1 MRFRERSGGAV
12 RLRDNMTDSQQDPQS
27 PGCLY
32 VVATPIGN
40 LGDLSPRAVEV
51 LRSVERIAAEDTR
64 HSRKLL
70 QYFSVQTPLVAVH
83 EHNER
88 DIAPRLV
95 EQLRAGGS
103 LALISD
109 AGTPLISDPG
119 FNLVRLARE
128 AGVRVIP
135 VPGPSALVCALS
147 ASGLATDRFVFE
159 GFLPARRA
167 ARRARLA
174 ELQHDRRT
182 LVLYESSHRIVECL
196 QDLTE
201 VFGGS
206 RHAVLARELTKQFE
220 TIRDAS
226 LEELAQW
233 VATDSNQQ
241 KGEIVLLVAGHPQP
255 EKHRVS
261 AEAEQLLAI
270 LLEELP
276 VKLAAKLAARI
287 TGLNKR
293 DLYDR
298 ALQLKA
304 PHSG

>member
-1 MRFRERSGGAV
+1 
-12 RLRDNMTDSQQDPQS
+12 MTDSVQDPQQRGS
-27 PGCLY
+27 LY

-51 LRSVERIAAEDTR
+51 LRGVDRIAAEDTR

-70 QYFSVQTPLVAVH
+70 QHFAIQTPLVAVH

-88 DIAPRLV
+88 EVAPRLV
-95 EQLRAGGS
+95 EQLCAGRS

-135 VPGPSALVCALS
+135 IPGPSALVCALS
-147 ASGLATDRFVFE
+147 ASGLPTDRFVFE

-167 ARRARLA
+167 ARRNRLA
-174 ELQHDRRT
+174 ELQRDTRT
-182 LVLYESSHRIVECL
+182 LVLYESSHRIAECL
-196 QDLTE
+196 QDLAE
-201 VFGGS
+201 LFGDA
-206 RHAVLARELTKQFE
+206 RRAVLARELTKQFE
-220 TIRDAS
+220 TIRDGT
-226 LEELAQW
+226 LGELVQW
-233 VATDSNQQ
+233 VAADSNQQ
-241 KGEIVLLVAGHPQP
+241 KGEIVLLVAGQAQP
-255 EKHRVS
+255 EKYQVT

-304 PHSG
+304 PRGG

>member
-1 MRFRERSGGAV
+1 
-12 RLRDNMTDSQQDPQS
+12 MTDSQQEAAP
-27 PGCLY
+27 PGSLY

-40 LGDLSPRAVEV
+40 LGDMTPRAVEV
-51 LRSVERIAAEDTR
+51 LSSVERIAAEDTR

-70 QYFSVQTPLVAVH
+70 QHFAIQTPLVAVH

-88 DIAPRLV
+88 EIAPRLV
-95 EQLRAGGS
+95 AQLRAGGS
-103 LALISD
+103 VALISD

-128 AGVRVIP
+128 AGVRVVP

-147 ASGLATDRFVFE
+147 VSGLATDRFVFE
-159 GFLPARRA
+159 GFLPAKRA

-174 ELQHDRRT
+174 ELHHDSRT

-196 QDLTE
+196 RDLAE
-201 VFGGS
+201 VFGGE

-220 TIRDAS
+220 TVRGAS

-233 VATDSNQQ
+233 VTADSNQQ
-241 KGEIVLLVAGHPQP
+241 KGEIVLLVAGRSQP
-255 EKHRVS
+255 DKHQVT
-261 AEAEQLLAI
+261 AEAEKLLAI

-304 PHSG
+304 AREC

>member
-1 MRFRERSGGAV
+1 
-12 RLRDNMTDSQQDPQS
+12 MTDSQQQAAP
-27 PGCLY
+27 PGSLY

-70 QYFSVQTPLVAVH
+70 QHFAIQTPLVAVH

-88 DIAPRLV
+88 ELAPRLV
-95 EQLRAGGS
+95 ERLLAGGS

-167 ARRARLA
+167 ARRARLG
-174 ELQHDRRT
+174 ELCHDSRT
-182 LVLYESSHRIVECL
+182 LVMYESSHRIGDCL
-196 QDLTE
+196 RDLAE
-201 VFGGS
+201 VFGS
-206 RHAVLARELTKQFE
+206 ERHAVLARELTKQFE
-220 TIRDAS
+220 TIRGAS
-226 LEELAQW
+226 LEELRQW
-233 VATDSNQQ
+233 VGADSNQQ
-241 KGEIVLLVAGHPQP
+241 KGEIVLLVAGRSQP
-255 EKHRVS
+255 DKNQVT

-304 PHSG
+304 PRDG

>member
-1 MRFRERSGGAV
+1 
-12 RLRDNMTDSQQDPQS
+12 MTDSQQEAAP
-27 PGCLY
+27 PGSLY

-40 LGDLSPRAVEV
+40 LGDLAPRAVEV

-70 QYFSVQTPLVAVH
+70 QHFAIQTPLVAVH

-88 DIAPRLV
+88 EIAPRLV

-167 ARRARLA
+167 ARRARLG
-174 ELQHDRRT
+174 ELCHDSRT
-182 LVLYESSHRIVECL
+182 LVMYESSHRIGDCL
-196 QDLTE
+196 RDLAE
-201 VFGGS
+201 VFGS
-206 RHAVLARELTKQFE
+206 ERHAVLARELTKQFE
-220 TIRDAS
+220 TIRGAS
-226 LEELAQW
+226 LEELRQW
-233 VATDSNQQ
+233 VGADSNQQ
-241 KGEIVLLVAGHPQP
+241 KGEIVLLVAGRSQP
-255 EKHRVS
+255 EKHQVS

-276 VKLAAKLAARI
+276 VKLAAKLTARI
-287 TGLNKR
+287 AGLNKR

-304 PHSG
+304 AREC

>member
-1 MRFRERSGGAV
+1 
-12 RLRDNMTDSQQDPQS
+12 MTHSVQDSQQ
-27 PGCLY
+27 PGGLY

-40 LGDLSPRAVEV
+40 LGDMSPRAVEV
-51 LRSVERIAAEDTR
+51 LRRVDRIAAEDTR

-70 QYFSVQTPLVAVH
+70 QHFAIQTPLFAVH

-88 DIAPRLV
+88 EVAPQLV
-95 EQLRAGGS
+95 EQLCAGGS

-119 FNLVRLARE
+119 YKLVRLARE

-135 VPGPSALVCALS
+135 VPGPSALVCALC

-159 GFLPARRA
+159 GFLPARGA
-167 ARRARLA
+167 ARRARLT
-174 ELQHDRRT
+174 ELQHEPRT
-182 LVLYESSHRIVECL
+182 LVFYESNHRIVDCL
-196 QDLTE
+196 QDLVG
-201 VFGGS
+201 VFGGG
-206 RHAVLARELTKQFE
+206 RRAVLARELTKQFE
-220 TIRDAS
+220 TLRDGT
-226 LEELAQW
+226 LDELAQW
-233 VATDSNQQ
+233 VAADSNQQ
-241 KGEIVLLVAGHPQP
+241 KGEIVTLVAGRAAPAKY
-255 EKHRVS
+255 EVN
-261 AEAEQLLAI
+261 AEAERLLTV

-276 VKLAAKLAARI
+276 VKLAAKLAARV

-304 PHSG
+304 PRDG

>member
-1 MRFRERSGGAV
+1 
-12 RLRDNMTDSQQDPQS
+12 MTDSQQEAAP
-27 PGCLY
+27 PGSLY

-40 LGDLSPRAVEV
+40 LGDLAPRAVEV

-70 QYFSVQTPLVAVH
+70 QHFAIQTPLVAVH

-88 DIAPRLV
+88 EIAPRLV

-174 ELQHDRRT
+174 ELCHDSRT
-182 LVLYESSHRIVECL
+182 LVMYESSHRIVDCL
-196 QDLTE
+196 RDLAE
-201 VFGGS
+201 VFGGE

-220 TIRDAS
+220 TIRGAS

-233 VATDSNQQ
+233 VSVDSNQQ
-241 KGEIVLLVAGHPQP
+241 KGEIVLLVAGRSQP
-255 EKHRVS
+255 EKHQVS

-276 VKLAAKLAARI
+276 VKLAAKLTARI

-298 ALQLKA
+298 ALQLKTQRN
-304 PHSG
+304 G

>member
-1 MRFRERSGGAV
+1 
-12 RLRDNMTDSQQDPQS
+12 MTDSRQDSPQ
-27 PGCLY
+27 PGSLY

-70 QYFSVQTPLVAVH
+70 QHFAIQTPLVAVH

-88 DIAPRLV
+88 ELAPRLV
-95 EQLRAGGS
+95 EQLRAGAS

-159 GFLPARRA
+159 GFLPAKRV

-174 ELQHDRRT
+174 ELHHDSRT
-182 LVLYESSHRIVECL
+182 LILYESSHRIVECL
-196 QDLTE
+196 QDLAE
-201 VFGGS
+201 LFGGG

-226 LEELAQW
+226 LEELADW
-233 VATDSNQQ
+233 VAADRNQQ
-241 KGEIVLLVAGHPQP
+241 KGEIVLLVAGCPQP
-255 EKHRVS
+255 EKYQVS

-270 LLEELP
+270 LLDELP

-293 DLYDR
+293 DLYNR
-298 ALQLKA
+298 ALQLKT
-304 PHSG
+304 PRDG

>member
-1 MRFRERSGGAV
+1 
-12 RLRDNMTDSQQDPQS
+12 MTDSQQEAAP
-27 PGCLY
+27 PGSLY

-40 LGDLSPRAVEV
+40 LGDLSPRAVGV

-70 QYFSVQTPLVAVH
+70 QHFAIQTPLIAVH

-88 DIAPRLV
+88 EIAPRLV
-95 EQLRAGGS
+95 GQLRAGGS

-159 GFLPARRA
+159 GFLPAKRV

-174 ELQHDRRT
+174 ELCHDGRT
-182 LVLYESSHRIVECL
+182 LVMYESSHRVVECL
-196 QDLTE
+196 QDLAE
-201 VFGGS
+201 VFGGE

-220 TIRDAS
+220 TIRGAS
-226 LEELAQW
+226 LEELTRW
-233 VATDSNQQ
+233 VGTDSNQQ
-241 KGEIVLLVAGHPQP
+241 KGEIVLLVAGRSQP
-255 EKHRVS
+255 ERNQVT

-287 TGLNKR
+287 TRLNKR

-298 ALQLKA
+298 ALQLKT
-304 PHSG
+304 PRDG

>member
-1 MRFRERSGGAV
+1 
-12 RLRDNMTDSQQDPQS
+12 MTDSRQDSPQ
-27 PGCLY
+27 PGSLY

-70 QYFSVQTPLVAVH
+70 QHFAIQTPLVAVH

-88 DIAPRLV
+88 ELAPRLV
-95 EQLRAGGS
+95 EQLRAGAS

-159 GFLPARRA
+159 GFLPAKRV

-174 ELQHDRRT
+174 ELHHDSRT
-182 LVLYESSHRIVECL
+182 LILYESGHRIVDCL
-196 QDLTE
+196 QDLAE
-201 VFGGS
+201 LFGGG

-226 LEELAQW
+226 LEELADW
-233 VATDSNQQ
+233 VAADRNQQ
-241 KGEIVLLVAGHPQP
+241 KGEIVLLVAGCPQP
-255 EKHRVS
+255 DKYQVS

-270 LLEELP
+270 LLDELP

-293 DLYDR
+293 DLYNR
-298 ALQLKA
+298 ALQLKT
-304 PHSG
+304 PRDG

>member
-1 MRFRERSGGAV
+1 
-12 RLRDNMTDSQQDPQS
+12 MTDSAQQSQQA
-27 PGCLY
+27 GILY

-40 LGDLSPRAVEV
+40 LGDLSPRAVDV
-51 LRSVERIAAEDTR
+51 LRSVGHIAAEDTR

-70 QYFSVQTPLVAVH
+70 QHFAIQTPLLALH

-88 DIAPRLV
+88 EVAPRLV
-95 EQLRAGGS
+95 EQLLAGRS

-119 FNLVRLARE
+119 FNLVRMARA
-128 AGVRVIP
+128 AGVRVVP
-135 VPGPSALVCALS
+135 VPGPSALLCALS

-159 GFLPARRA
+159 GFLPARRT

-174 ELQHDRRT
+174 ELRHESRT

-196 QDLTE
+196 QDLAE
-201 VFGGS
+201 LFGGE
-206 RHAVLARELTKQFE
+206 RQAVLARELTKQFE
-220 TIRDAS
+220 TMRDAP
-226 LEELAQW
+226 LQELAQW
-233 VATDSNQQ
+233 VVADPNQQ
-241 KGEIVLLVAGHPQP
+241 KGELVLLVAGQAAP
-255 EKHRVS
+255 EKHLVS
-261 AEAEQLLAI
+261 AEAEQLLGI

-276 VKLAAKLAARI
+276 VKLAAKLVARI

-298 ALQLKA
+298 ALQLKDTR
-304 PHSG
+304 GG

>member
-1 MRFRERSGGAV
+1 
-12 RLRDNMTDSQQDPQS
+12 MTDSQQEAAP
-27 PGCLY
+27 PGSLY

-40 LGDLSPRAVEV
+40 LGDLAPRAVEV

-70 QYFSVQTPLVAVH
+70 QHFAIQTPLVALH

-88 DIAPRLV
+88 ELAPRLV
-95 EQLRAGGS
+95 EQLRAGAS

-159 GFLPARRA
+159 GFLPAKRV

-174 ELQHDRRT
+174 ELHHDTRT
-182 LVLYESSHRIVECL
+182 LILYESSHRIVECL
-196 QDLTE
+196 QDLAE
-201 VFGGS
+201 VFGGG

-233 VATDSNQQ
+233 VATDRNQQ
-241 KGEIVLLVAGHPQP
+241 KGEIVLLVAGCPQP
-255 EKHRVS
+255 EKYQVS

-270 LLEELP
+270 LLDELP

>member
-1 MRFRERSGGAV
+1 
-12 RLRDNMTDSQQDPQS
+12 MTDSRQDSPQ
-27 PGCLY
+27 PGSLY

-70 QYFSVQTPLVAVH
+70 QHFAIQTPLVAVH

-88 DIAPRLV
+88 ELAPRLV
-95 EQLRAGGS
+95 EQLRAGAS

-159 GFLPARRA
+159 GFLPAKRV

-174 ELQHDRRT
+174 ELQHDSRT
-182 LVLYESSHRIVECL
+182 LILYESSHRIVDCL
-196 QDLTE
+196 QDLAE
-201 VFGGS
+201 LFGGG

-226 LEELAQW
+226 LEELADW
-233 VATDSNQQ
+233 VAADRNQQ
-241 KGEIVLLVAGHPQP
+241 KGEIVLLVAGCPQP
-255 EKHRVS
+255 EKDQVS

-270 LLEELP
+270 LLDELP

-293 DLYDR
+293 DLYNR
-298 ALQLKA
+298 ALQLKT
-304 PHSG
+304 PRDG